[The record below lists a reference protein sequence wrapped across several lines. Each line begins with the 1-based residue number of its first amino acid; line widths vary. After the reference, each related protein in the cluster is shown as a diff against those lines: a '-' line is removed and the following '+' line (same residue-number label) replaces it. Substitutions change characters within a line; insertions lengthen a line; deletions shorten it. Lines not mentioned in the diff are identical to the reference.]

1 MQTDITWCDWNCPV
15 AKCERN
21 LDHLDGENMTLDEW
35 NHVSI
40 SRFTSCPHYGKEKD
54 NDVQ

>member
-1 MQTDITWCDWNCPV
+1 MMQTDITWCDWNCPV

-35 NHVSI
+35 DHVSI
-40 SRFTSCPHYGKEKD
+40 ARFTSCPHYGKESE
-54 NDVQ
+54 